1 MLFSLVTVNK
11 GMVCLS
17 GEHRVT
23 SIASVV
29 QSDGGE
35 HRYGM
40 SVGEHLVTSIA
51 SVVHSGGSEHSYGM
65 SVG

>member
-1 MLFSLVTVNK
+1 MLFSLVTVNT

-17 GEHRVT
+17 GEHRMT

-40 SVGEHLVTSIA
+40 SVGEHRVTSIA
-51 SVVHSGGSEHSYGM
+51 NVVQSGDCKHRYGLSVR
-65 SVG
+65 

>member
-1 MLFSLVTVNK
+1 MLFILVAVNTA
-11 GMVCLS
+11 MVCLS
-17 GEHRVT
+17 GEHQVT
-23 SIASVV
+23 SIASAV

-40 SVGEHLVTSIA
+40 SVGEHRVTSIA
-51 SVVHSGGSEHSYGM
+51 SVVHSDGSEHRFGM